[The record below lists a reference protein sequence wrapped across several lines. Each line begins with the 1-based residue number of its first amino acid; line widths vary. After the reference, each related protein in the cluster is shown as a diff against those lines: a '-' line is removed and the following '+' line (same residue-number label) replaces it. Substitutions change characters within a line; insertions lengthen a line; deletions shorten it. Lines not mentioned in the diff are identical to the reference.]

1 MHWPLGHE
9 CCWWPKLDSSLLFTS
24 ASTYLHPVICVGHWG
39 FPWRN
44 MDSYSDPNCVQKL
57 KGPLGT
63 RVSHQPF
70 CRAQLCHS
78 AATPCQ
84 LQAYSSIIWTPPHPT
99 GPELV
104 LDASLSIR
112 IFPHYC
118 CCSARHCEE
127 HFGGISTL
135 NWFLVRKG
143 KMPPSHS
150 GFSLFVG
157 SWSIASYSV
166 F

>member
-9 CCWWPKLDSSLLFTS
+9 CCWWLKLDSSLLFTS

-39 FPWRN
+39 FTWRN

-84 LQAYSSIIWTPPHPT
+84 LQAYSSKYHLDTTTSYRSWTGSWCFTEHQNLPPLLLLLCQALWWILWWHLHAKLIFSPK
-99 GPELV
+99 GEN
-104 LDASLSIR
+104 ASLPFR
-112 IFPHYC
+112 F
-118 CCSARHCEE
+118 
-127 HFGGISTL
+127 
-135 NWFLVRKG
+135 
-143 KMPPSHS
+143 
-150 GFSLFVG
+150 
-157 SWSIASYSV
+157 
-166 F
+166 